1 VVPPGSPPKKRDPAQ
16 GWPHAERRRT
26 IRRAEDRV
34 HEQALRERDRK
45 LNSLVE
51 LGQLIG
57 LDLKIDSMLLQIAQ
71 KATEVMN
78 ADRCSLF
85 LYDPKTDELWSTV
98 ALGMEGK
105 VIRIPSGA
113 GMAGYCFKTGETVNL
128 ENAYTDPHFNR
139 DVDARTGY
147 RTRSLLCMP
156 MYKRSGG
163 ILGVIQLLNKKNGLF
178 TKEDETFLM
187 TFGTHASVFI
197 EMAQLQTSRF
207 EALEHSREELRR
219 LGRAKDKALH
229 HLSHELKT
237 PLAVVQGTLRIL
249 KRKIQNEGSNTSLKE
264 IFDTLER
271 HLGRLLD
278 IQQEAFEILRAHQEL
293 EEFSLHEEID
303 RIWVQLKSVL
313 GVPTDLIE
321 EWNRLKTNIAQY
333 LSAKPPALVAVSLY
347 PVVEKA
353 LSEVREKSKH
363 RDIRFFLE
371 GRKDILILTE
381 PTIPAKVLE
390 GLLKNAVENTP
401 DEGMIGIVLEQVGH
415 RGLLKVQDFGI
426 GITEEDQKY
435 VFDGLFIT
443 QDTDLYSSKKPYD
456 FNAGGKGLDLLR
468 IKVYGQRF
476 GFDISMESRRCIY
489 APTNRDDCPG
499 KISHCDRC
507 KRIED
512 CLAAGGT
519 TFCISFPLTAESTA

>member
-34 HEQALRERDRK
+34 HQQALRERDRK

-353 LSEVREKSKH
+353 LSEVKEKSKH

-519 TFCISFPLTAESTA
+519 TFCISFPLTSDSTA

>member
-1 VVPPGSPPKKRDPAQ
+1 VVSPGSPPKNRDPAQ
-16 GWPHAERRRT
+16 GWLHVERRKI

-34 HEQALRERDRK
+34 REQALREGDRK
-45 LNSLVE
+45 LGSLLE

-57 LDLKIDSMLLQIAQ
+57 LDLKIDTMLLQIAQ
-71 KATEVMN
+71 KAAEVMA

-85 LYDPKTDELWSTV
+85 LYDPNTDELWSTV

-105 VIRIPSGA
+105 VIRIPSRA
-113 GMAGYCFKTGETVNL
+113 GMAGYCFKTGQTVNL
-128 ENAYTDPHFNR
+128 EDAYTDPRFNR
-139 DVDARTGY
+139 DIDARTGY

-156 MYKRSGG
+156 MVKRSGG
-163 ILGVIQLLNKKNGLF
+163 VLGVIELLNKKEGLF
-178 TKEDETFLM
+178 TKQDETFLM

-197 EMAQLQTSRF
+197 EMAQLQTARI
-207 EALEHSREELRR
+207 EALEHSREELSR

-237 PLAVVQGTLRIL
+237 PLTVVQGTHRIL
-249 KRKIQNEGSNTSLKE
+249 RRKIQSQGSSPELKR
-264 IFDTLER
+264 IFDTLEK

-278 IQQEAFEILRAHQEL
+278 IQQEAHEILRAHQEL

-313 GVPTDLIE
+313 GVPADLIE
-321 EWNRLKTNIAQY
+321 EWNRLKINIAQY

-347 PVVEKA
+347 PLVEKA

-363 RDIRFFLE
+363 RDVRFFLE
-371 GRKDILILTE
+371 GRKDIVVLTE

-401 DEGMIGIVLEQVGH
+401 DEGMIGIVLEQVG
-415 RGLLKVQDFGI
+415 RQGLLKIQDFGT
-426 GITEEDQKY
+426 GITEEDQKSI
-435 VFDGLFIT
+435 FDGLFIT

-476 GFDISMESRRCIY
+476 RFDISMESRRCVH
-489 APTNRDDCPG
+489 APTNRDNCPG
-499 KISHCDRC
+499 KISHCAPC

-512 CLAAGGT
+512 CLVAGGT
-519 TFCISFPLTAESTA
+519 TFCVSFPLTVESTA

>member
-1 VVPPGSPPKKRDPAQ
+1 
-16 GWPHAERRRT
+16 
-26 IRRAEDRV
+26 
-34 HEQALRERDRK
+34 
-45 LNSLVE
+45 
-51 LGQLIG
+51 
-57 LDLKIDSMLLQIAQ
+57 
-71 KATEVMN
+71 
-78 ADRCSLF
+78 
-85 LYDPKTDELWSTV
+85 
-98 ALGMEGK
+98 
-105 VIRIPSGA
+105 
-113 GMAGYCFKTGETVNL
+113 
-128 ENAYTDPHFNR
+128 
-139 DVDARTGY
+139 
-147 RTRSLLCMP
+147 
-156 MYKRSGG
+156 
-163 ILGVIQLLNKKNGLF
+163 
-178 TKEDETFLM
+178 
-187 TFGTHASVFI
+187 
-197 EMAQLQTSRF
+197 
-207 EALEHSREELRR
+207 LEHSREELRR

-249 KRKIQNEGSNTSLKE
+249 KRKTQNEGSSTSLKG

-278 IQQEAFEILRAHQEL
+278 IQQEASEILKAHQEL

-443 QDTDLYSSKKPYD
+443 QETDLYSSKKPYD

>member
-1 VVPPGSPPKKRDPAQ
+1 
-16 GWPHAERRRT
+16 
-26 IRRAEDRV
+26 
-34 HEQALRERDRK
+34 
-45 LNSLVE
+45 
-51 LGQLIG
+51 
-57 LDLKIDSMLLQIAQ
+57 MLLQIAQ

>member
-1 VVPPGSPPKKRDPAQ
+1 MLSGTPKDRDPAQ
-16 GWPHAERRRT
+16 GRPYVERRKT
-26 IRRAEDRV
+26 IRRAEDRIY
-34 HEQALRERDRK
+34 EQALRERDRK
-45 LNSLVE
+45 LNSLLE

-57 LDLKIDSMLLQIAQ
+57 LDLKIDAMLLQIAQ
-71 KATEVMN
+71 KATEVMD
-78 ADRCSLF
+78 ADRCTLF
-85 LYDPKTDELWSTV
+85 LYDPRTDELWSTV

-105 VIRIPSGA
+105 IIRIPSTA
-113 GMAGYCFKTGETVNL
+113 GLAGYCFKTGATVNL
-128 ENAYTDPHFNR
+128 EDAYTDPHFNR
-139 DVDARTGY
+139 DIDARTGY
-147 RTRSLLCMP
+147 HTRSLLCMP
-156 MYKRSGG
+156 MYNRSGD
-163 ILGVIQLLNKKNGLF
+163 ILGVIELLNKRDGLF
-178 TKEDETFLM
+178 TKEDEMFLM

-249 KRKIQNEGSNTSLKE
+249 KRKIQSEGSNPSKE
-264 IFDTLER
+264 IFATLER

-278 IQQEAFEILRAHQEL
+278 IQQEASEILKAHHEL

-303 RIWVQLKSVL
+303 RIWVQLKSVS
-313 GVPTDLIE
+313 GAPPDLIA
-321 EWNRLKTNIAQY
+321 EWNRLKTNISQY
-333 LSAKPPALVAVSLY
+333 LSVKAPALVPVSLY
-347 PVVEKA
+347 PAMEKA
-353 LSEVREKSKH
+353 LSEAREKSKH

-371 GRKDILILTE
+371 GRKDILAFTE
-381 PTIPAKVLE
+381 PTILEKVLE

-426 GITEEDQKY
+426 GITEEDQKS

-476 GFDISMESRRCIY
+476 GFDISMESRRCVH

-499 KISHCDRC
+499 RISSCGPC

>member
-1 VVPPGSPPKKRDPAQ
+1 VVPPGTSSKNRNPAQ
-16 GWPHAERRRT
+16 GWPHVERRRT
-26 IRRAEDRV
+26 TRRAEDRV

-45 LNSLVE
+45 LDSLVE

-57 LDLKIDSMLLQIAQ
+57 FDLKIDNMLLQIAQ
-71 KATEVMN
+71 KAAEIME

-85 LYDPKTDELWSTV
+85 LYDPKTDELWSKV
-98 ALGMEGK
+98 AMGMEGK

-128 ENAYTDPHFNR
+128 EDAYTDPHFNR
-139 DVDARTGY
+139 DIDARTGY

-156 MYKRSGG
+156 IHKRSGG
-163 ILGVIQLLNKKNGLF
+163 ILGVIELLNKKEGLF
-178 TKEDETFLM
+178 TKEDEMFLM
-187 TFGTHASVFI
+187 TFGNHASVFI
-197 EMAQLQTSRF
+197 EMAQLQTARI
-207 EALEHSREELRR
+207 EALEHSREELSR
-219 LGRAKDKALH
+219 LSRAKDKALH
-229 HLSHELKT
+229 HLSHEIKT
-237 PLAVVQGTLRIL
+237 PLTVIQGNLRIL
-249 KRKIQNEGSNTSLKE
+249 RRKIQNESSSSALKG
-264 IFDTLER
+264 IFDSLER

-278 IQQEAFEILRAHQEL
+278 IQQEAHEILKTHQEL

-303 RIWVQLKSVL
+303 RIWVRLKSDL
-313 GVPTDLIE
+313 GVPSDLIA

-333 LSAKPPALVAVSLY
+333 LSAKPPTLVPVSLY

-353 LSEVREKSKH
+353 LSEVREKSRH
-363 RDIRFFLE
+363 RDVRFFLE
-371 GRKDILILTE
+371 GRKDILVLTE

-415 RGLLKVQDFGI
+415 RGLLKVQDFGT
-426 GITEEDQKY
+426 GMTEENQKY
-435 VFDGLFIT
+435 IFDGLFIT

-476 GFDISMESRRCIY
+476 GFDISLESRRCVY
-489 APTNRDDCPG
+489 APTHRDDCPG
-499 KISHCDRC
+499 KISSCPHC
-507 KRIED
+507 KRVED
-512 CLAAGGT
+512 CLAAGGSA
-519 TFCISFPLTAESTA
+519 FCVSFPLAAESTA